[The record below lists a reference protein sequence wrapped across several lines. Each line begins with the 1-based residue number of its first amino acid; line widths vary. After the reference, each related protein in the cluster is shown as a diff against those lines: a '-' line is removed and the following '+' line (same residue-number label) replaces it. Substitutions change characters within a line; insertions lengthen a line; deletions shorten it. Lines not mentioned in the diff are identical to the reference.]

1 MAEDKD
7 ESQEK
12 TQEPTARRLEKA
24 REDGKVLSS
33 KEAFVFT
40 SMFVGVLLFY
50 LSPMLMDDFLK
61 ICKSFFSFGPEVANG
76 KSPLESMAMVIR
88 FLLQVFLI
96 FSIPLLIVSVI
107 TQFVVGGINFS
118 IKSVYWKFEKMN
130 PIKGLKRIFSIK
142 GLVELI
148 KAILKVTLLG
158 TVSFFVINKYLPD
171 ITNLTSANIF
181 SAVNRMTSFFPELAL
196 ALMVVLAFLA
206 IIDVIYQKYDYIKQ
220 LRMSHQDL
228 KDEYKETDG
237 QPEVKQK
244 IRKLQAQAAMKGRK
258 EASSV
263 DDLKEATAIITNP
276 THFAVALKYE
286 VGDSKAPI
294 IISKGRGKRT

>member
-130 PIKGLKRIFSIK
+130 PIKGLK
-142 GLVELI
+142 E
-148 KAILKVTLLG
+148 
-158 TVSFFVINKYLPD
+158 FF
-171 ITNLTSANIF
+171 
-181 SAVNRMTSFFPELAL
+181 R
-196 ALMVVLAFLA
+196 
-206 IIDVIYQKYDYIKQ
+206 
-220 LRMSHQDL
+220 
-228 KDEYKETDG
+228 
-237 QPEVKQK
+237 
-244 IRKLQAQAAMKGRK
+244 
-258 EASSV
+258 
-263 DDLKEATAIITNP
+263 
-276 THFAVALKYE
+276 
-286 VGDSKAPI
+286 
-294 IISKGRGKRT
+294 